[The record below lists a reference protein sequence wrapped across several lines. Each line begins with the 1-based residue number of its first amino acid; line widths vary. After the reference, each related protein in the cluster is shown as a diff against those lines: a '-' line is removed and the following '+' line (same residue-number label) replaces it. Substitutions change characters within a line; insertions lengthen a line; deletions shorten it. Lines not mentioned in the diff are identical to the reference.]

1 VGIGAGLVFAILLT
15 CIGLLADYKAMQIV
29 DFTPIKE
36 CFSPFRFQSFFDY
49 PKFTFIE
56 AIKQGATEQ
65 LNGAA
70 IGNLAVLFV
79 PIAVVELAQH
89 ISDHE
94 NLSNIVEKDLLEDP
108 GLHNTLLGDGVGSAV
123 GAFFGGCA
131 NTTYGESISC
141 VALSKNASTYTIL
154 ATAVMCMLVSFVSP
168 FVAIINMLPKCVMGG
183 ACIAMYGF
191 ISVSGLQMLKDV
203 DLSDH
208 RNLYPVAAI
217 LVIGIGGVT
226 LDFGK
231 NNLTGGALIQITALA
246 LAMAVGIIV
255 NYITHSGKDN
265 EADVEAE
272 KPDSVVT
279 D

>member
-1 VGIGAGLVFAILLT
+1 
-15 CIGLLADYKAMQIV
+15 
-29 DFTPIKE
+29 
-36 CFSPFRFQSFFDY
+36 
-49 PKFTFIE
+49 
-56 AIKQGATEQ
+56 
-65 LNGAA
+65 
-70 IGNLAVLFV
+70 
-79 PIAVVELAQH
+79 
-89 ISDHE
+89 
-94 NLSNIVEKDLLEDP
+94 
-108 GLHNTLLGDGVGSAV
+108 
-123 GAFFGGCA
+123 
-131 NTTYGESISC
+131 
-141 VALSKNASTYTIL
+141 
-154 ATAVMCMLVSFVSP
+154 MCMLVSFVSP
-168 FVAIINMLPKCVMGG
+168 FVAVINMVPKCVMGG

-226 LDFGK
+226 LNFGT
-231 NNLTGGALIQITALA
+231 NGLTGEPLIQITALA

-265 EADVEAE
+265 ETDVEEE